1 LKSKEKKSDF
11 RSSFF
16 DYAIHSSFLRTW
28 RRRPTP
34 SEARGH
40 AQKKIMIIISFLK
53 IVIFFK
59 KCEKNRRKLKKSKIM
74 FGNKRKKCIF
84 AISK

>member
-40 AQKKIMIIISFLK
+40 ALKKKI
-53 IVIFFK
+53 
-59 KCEKNRRKLKKSKIM
+59 KL
-74 FGNKRKKCIF
+74 
-84 AISK
+84 

>member
-1 LKSKEKKSDF
+1 LKSKEKKSAF

-34 SEARGH
+34 SVARGH
-40 AQKKIMIIISFLK
+40 ALIKIKTMILY
-53 IVIFFK
+53 
-59 KCEKNRRKLKKSKIM
+59 
-74 FGNKRKKCIF
+74 
-84 AISK
+84 

>member
-1 LKSKEKKSDF
+1 LKSKEKKSAF

-40 AQKKIMIIISFLK
+40 ALIKKT
-53 IVIFFK
+53 
-59 KCEKNRRKLKKSKIM
+59 KNV
-74 FGNKRKKCIF
+74 
-84 AISK
+84 

>member
-1 LKSKEKKSDF
+1 MKSKEKKSDF

-16 DYAIHSSFLRTW
+16 DYAIHSSRLRTW

-40 AQKKIMIIISFLK
+40 AQIK
-53 IVIFFK
+53 FK
-59 KCEKNRRKLKKSKIM
+59 NILNIL
-74 FGNKRKKCIF
+74 
-84 AISK
+84 